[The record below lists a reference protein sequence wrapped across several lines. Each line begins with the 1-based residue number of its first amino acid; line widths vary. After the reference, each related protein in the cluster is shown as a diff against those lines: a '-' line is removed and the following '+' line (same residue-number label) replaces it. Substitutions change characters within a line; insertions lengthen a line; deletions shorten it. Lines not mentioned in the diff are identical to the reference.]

1 MLPRKVRGD
10 NFQVHSKIAH
20 AMQKSSDDQEY
31 IYTPYI
37 TKKGKRI
44 YRKGGGVFR
53 IPVSRMKKR

>member
-1 MLPRKVRGD
+1 MTQPD
-10 NFQVHSKIAH
+10 ES
-20 AMQKSSDDQEY
+20 QEY

-37 TKKGKRI
+37 TRKGKRI